1 MFTNALRGVVA
12 AVVALTVA
20 HPVGAQAREVAT
32 TASAPIITEG
42 AVSEFAGVYVLKL
55 ESAGHGMLDG
65 RLIVERGPGVSV
77 LLAAND
83 GIGAVD
89 HVAVAG
95 DGTLRGRVS
104 TFDGDGTLTVRRDG
118 DTISGTLV
126 VGKQI
131 WQVHGTR
138 SV

>member
-20 HPVGAQAREVAT
+20 HPVAAQARAVAT
-32 TASAPIITEG
+32 TANAPVITES
-42 AVSEFAGVYVLKL
+42 AVGELAGVYVLTL
-55 ESAGHGMLDG
+55 ESTGRAMFDG
-65 RLIVERGPGVSV
+65 RLIVERRPGVSV

-89 HVAVAG
+89 HLSLA

-104 TFDGDGTLTVRRDG
+104 TLDGEGTLTVHRDG

-126 VGKQI
+126 VGKQV